1 MGVNQIPNIITG
13 VRFLLVPLLV
23 WLLMERHFT
32 LALATFGI
40 MGMSDGLDGFLAKRY
55 GWKTRLGEFM
65 DPLADKTMLISAY
78 ISLGFGGLVPFW
90 LVFTVILRDVVIL
103 TGAGVYHLLTRR
115 LQMAPSLISKLNT
128 LAQIILVLAVIFDQ
142 LIELPDILVSILII
156 LTLFTTV
163 ASGIVYVIEWS
174 NRAKQAMRGNSL

>member
-13 VRFLLVPLLV
+13 ARFLLVPLFV
-23 WLLMERHFT
+23 WLLVERHFAM
-32 LALATFGI
+32 ALGTFGV

-55 GWKTRLGEFM
+55 GWKTRLGEFL
-65 DPLADKTMLISAY
+65 DPLADKTMLVSAY
-78 ISLGFGGLVPFW
+78 ITLGFGGLVPIW
-90 LVFTVILRDVVIL
+90 LVITIILRDVVIL
-103 TGAGVYHLLTRR
+103 TGAAVYHLLTRK

-142 LIELPDILVSILII
+142 LIELPDNLVSILII

-163 ASGIVYVIEWS
+163 ASGVVYVIEWS
-174 NRAKQAMRGNSL
+174 SRARQAMRGESQ

>member
-23 WLLMERHFT
+23 WSLVERNFG

-40 MGMSDGLDGFLAKRY
+40 MGVSDGLDGFLAKHY
-55 GWKTRLGEFM
+55 GWKTRLGEFL
-65 DPLADKTMLISAY
+65 DPLADKTMLVSAY
-78 ISLGFGGLVPFW
+78 ITLGFGGLVPFW
-90 LVFTVILRDVVIL
+90 LVITIILRDVVIL
-103 TGAGVYHLLTRR
+103 TGAGVYHLLTRQ
-115 LQMAPSLISKLNT
+115 LQMVPSLISKLNT

-142 LIELPDILVSILII
+142 LIELPGNLVSIIII

-163 ASGIVYVIEWS
+163 ASGIAYVIEWS
-174 NRAKQAMRGNSL
+174 SRAKQAMRGDSR